1 MTPEIITIGIKLPWI
16 EDDEKRKEIF
26 TLNFRNVLQKI
37 RGNIPFEEA
46 MLFRTPFHFEAIFV
60 TETID
65 PTIQATEKV
74 VRSLLPGLATL
85 PQQIFFVWERGEAIR
100 HFFEVMLGVG
110 TPIVGDVVFLETMKE
125 GYTQSLENEM
135 IGPVLTRLFQKG
147 VAIYKNLSKNT
158 AFLAGAV
165 TLEGAVRELG
175 GQIFGDSQNIH
186 VAFIGNSS
194 ETQQLITYFRQMK
207 FGTIYKFG
215 LESEFLSEHSEENA
229 HENHVDILIKTDENA
244 FSEDSKQAL
253 LEQLKVRR
261 GVPLLLIDLSEN
273 PDPSVKH
280 DLLLCYSRK
289 DLEALIRRNFKER
302 EKSVPGLLKRLE
314 KDVREF
320 ISWQYSRERF
330 EFSGIIGRSRKLQ
343 QVLETIARV
352 SATHV
357 TVLIEG
363 ESGTGKELVARA
375 IHQNSPRANKP
386 FIVVNCAAI
395 SETLLESELFGYVK
409 GAFTGA
415 TTQKKGLFE
424 EADQGTIFLDEI
436 AEMSPATQA
445 NILRVIQ
452 EGEVRRVG
460 STQTIKVDVRV
471 LAATNKD
478 LKTLVNE
485 QKFREDL
492 YYRLKVMHIVVPPL
506 RERLEDIPELAEYFV
521 EKYSQKN
528 RKHILGLTEEVLTLL
543 KLYPWPG
550 NVRELENAMERAV
563 IMTIGQHIT
572 PSDLPQEIQFF
583 SEKVQTDASRWPTL
597 YDIEKQHILKTLEYV
612 DWNLGKATEM
622 LGISRATLWRK
633 LKDYGIQQK
642 ETRNGL

>member
-1 MTPEIITIGIKLPWI
+1 MSEIIVVGIKLPWI
-16 EDDEKRKEIF
+16 EDEANRREIF
-26 TLNFRNVLQKI
+26 DFNFRNILRRVKSE
-37 RGNIPFEEA
+37 IPFEEG
-46 MLFRTPFHFEAIFV
+46 MIFRTPFHFEAIFIS
-60 TETID
+60 ETID
-65 PTIQATEKV
+65 QTIQAAEN
-74 VRSLLPGLATL
+74 LLKSIFPAFENL
-85 PQQIFFVWERGEAIR
+85 PRQIFFVWERGEAIR
-100 HFFEVMLGVG
+100 HFFEVILGVG
-110 TPIVGDVVFLETMKE
+110 TPIVGDVIFLENVKE
-125 GYTQSLENEM
+125 GYTQSLETEM
-135 IGPVLTRLFQKG
+135 TGPVLNRLFQTG
-147 VAIYKNLSKNT
+147 VRIYKNLSKSD
-158 AFLAGAV
+158 AFFAGAV
-165 TLEGAVRELG
+165 TIKAAILELG
-175 GQIFGDSQNIH
+175 RQIFGNTENIH
-186 VAFIGNSS
+186 MALWGESS
-194 ETQQLITYFRQMK
+194 EIQDLIGYFRQLK
-207 FGTIYKFG
+207 FGSLQKLG
-215 LESEFLSEHSEENA
+215 PESEALMDYSDRTGQPKQ
-229 HENHVDILIKTDENA
+229 VDILIKADGNA
-244 FSEDSKQAL
+244 GIEDLIRMIQD
-253 LEQLKVRR
+253 QLKMRH
-261 GVPLLLIDLSEN
+261 GAPLLLIDLSEN
-273 PDPSVKH
+273 PEQPLKN
-280 DLLLCYSRK
+280 DLLLCYSRS

-343 QVLETIARV
+343 GVLETIARV
-352 SATHV
+352 SETDV

-375 IHQNSPRANKP
+375 IHKNSPRSNQP

-471 LAATNKD
+471 IAATNKN
-478 LKTLVNE
+478 LKTLVAE
-485 QKFREDL
+485 HKFREDL

-506 RERLEDIPELAEYFV
+506 RDRQEDIPDLAEYFV

-528 RKHILGLTEEVLTLL
+528 GKHILGITEEASTLL
-543 KLYPWPG
+543 QLYPWPG

-572 PSDLPQEIQFF
+572 PTDLPQEIQFF
-583 SEKVQTDASRWPTL
+583 PEKLQNNASLWPSL

-642 ETRNGL
+642 NNR